1 MVASSGAL
9 LLLGLA
15 CTSTPS
21 PTAGGASTGPSA
33 ATVPIGPR
41 PNDEELARSGGAVTV
56 VDVSTDAFARSAPEL
71 TAEERRAFAVG
82 NNFFNDNWVTA
93 PASTDGRDGL
103 GPIFNAQSCSSC
115 HFKDGRGQPPVLDT
129 NGKSEL
135 GLLLRLS
142 VPGPDGTPIPDP
154 VYGGQLQDK
163 SINGV
168 PAEGTILITTEE
180 IVGRF
185 DDGTVYV
192 LLKPSYAIGDP
203 AYGPPSANLM
213 ISPRVAP
220 PVFGVGLLEAIPAAT
235 ILALAD
241 PDDRNGDGISG
252 SPNYVLDPRTGERAL
267 GRFGW
272 KSNAATVE
280 AQVAGAFRGDIGIGS
295 TLATGEECTSVQAA
309 CLAAPSG
316 GSPELDDQKLGRV
329 VFYNRTLAVP
339 ARRDVAEPNNRSG
352 EELFAST
359 GCSAC
364 HTTELRTGAN
374 NSIAV
379 LAGQVIRPYTDL
391 LLHDMGEGL
400 ADNRPDGEANG
411 MEWRTAPLW
420 GIGLTG
426 TVNRHTRFLHDGRAR
441 SVEEAILWHGG
452 EAAGSQQRYVR
463 LSADDR
469 RKVLSFLE
477 SL

>member
-1 MVASSGAL
+1 M
-9 LLLGLA
+9 
-15 CTSTPS
+15 
-21 PTAGGASTGPSA
+21 
-33 ATVPIGPR
+33 
-41 PNDEELARSGGAVTV
+41 
-56 VDVSTDAFARSAPEL
+56 STDAFARSAPEL
-71 TAEERRAFAVG
+71 TAEERRSFAVG

-103 GPIFNAQSCSSC
+103 GPVFNAQSCSSC

-129 NGKSEL
+129 NGKAEL

-142 VPGPDGTPIPDP
+142 VPGPDGKPMPDP

-168 PAEGTILITTEE
+168 PAEGTILIATEE
-180 IVGRF
+180 LRGAF
-185 DDGTVYV
+185 ADGTVYV
-192 LLKPSYAIGDP
+192 LLKPSYSIGDP
-203 AYGPPSANLM
+203 AYGPPSGDLM

-220 PVFGVGLLEAIPAAT
+220 PVFGVGLLEAIPEAT
-235 ILALAD
+235 ILAVAD

-252 SPNYVLDPRTGERAL
+252 RPNYVLDPRVGERAL

-272 KSNAATVE
+272 KSNVATVE

-295 TLATGEECTSVQAA
+295 TLVTGEECTRTQTA
-309 CLAAPSG
+309 CQAAPSG
-316 GSPELDDQKLGRV
+316 GSPELDDQKLARV

-339 ARRDVAEPNNRSG
+339 ARRNVADPLNRSG
-352 EELFAST
+352 EELFTTT
-359 GCSAC
+359 GCAAC
-364 HTTELRTGAN
+364 HSTEVQTAAN
-374 NSIAV
+374 SPISV

-400 ADNRPDGEANG
+400 ADNRPDAEATG
-411 MEWRTAPLW
+411 TEWRTAPLW
-420 GIGLTG
+420 GIGLTR

-441 SVEEAILWHGG
+441 SLEEAILWHGG
-452 EAAGSQQRYVR
+452 EAAGAQQGYIR

-469 RKVLSFLE
+469 RKVLAFLE

>member
-1 MVASSGAL
+1 VVA
-9 LLLGLA
+9 
-15 CTSTPS
+15 
-21 PTAGGASTGPSA
+21 
-33 ATVPIGPR
+33 
-41 PNDEELARSGGAVTV
+41 
-56 VDVSTDAFARSAPEL
+56 VSTDAFARSAPEL
-71 TAEERRAFAVG
+71 TAEERRSFAVG

-103 GPIFNAQSCSSC
+103 GPVFNAQSCSSC

-129 NGKSEL
+129 NGKAEL

-142 VPGPDGTPIPDP
+142 VPGPDGKPMPDP

-168 PAEGTILITTEE
+168 PAEGTILIATEE
-180 IVGRF
+180 LRGAF
-185 DDGTVYV
+185 ADGTVYV
-192 LLKPSYAIGDP
+192 LLKPSYSIGDP
-203 AYGPPSANLM
+203 AYGPPSGDLM

-220 PVFGVGLLEAIPAAT
+220 PVFGVGLLEAIPEAT
-235 ILALAD
+235 ILAVAD

-252 SPNYVLDPRTGERAL
+252 RPNYVLDPRVGERAL

-272 KSNAATVE
+272 KSNVATVE

-295 TLATGEECTSVQAA
+295 TLVTGEECTRTQTA
-309 CLAAPSG
+309 CQAAPSG
-316 GSPELDDQKLGRV
+316 GSPELDDQKLARV

-339 ARRDVAEPNNRSG
+339 ARRNVADPLNRSG
-352 EELFAST
+352 EELFTTT
-359 GCSAC
+359 GCAAC
-364 HTTELRTGAN
+364 HSTEVQTAAN
-374 NSIAV
+374 SPISV

-400 ADNRPDGEANG
+400 ADNRPDAEATG
-411 MEWRTAPLW
+411 TEWRTAPLW
-420 GIGLTG
+420 GIGLTR

-441 SVEEAILWHGG
+441 SLEEAILWHGG
-452 EAAGSQQRYVR
+452 EAAGAQQGYIR

-469 RKVLSFLE
+469 RKVLAFLE

>member
-1 MVASSGAL
+1 MVA
-9 LLLGLA
+9 
-15 CTSTPS
+15 
-21 PTAGGASTGPSA
+21 
-33 ATVPIGPR
+33 
-41 PNDEELARSGGAVTV
+41 
-56 VDVSTDAFARSAPEL
+56 VSTDAFARSAPEL
-71 TAEERRAFAVG
+71 TAEERRSFAVG

-103 GPIFNAQSCSSC
+103 GPVFNAQSCSSC

-129 NGKSEL
+129 NGKAEL

-142 VPGPDGTPIPDP
+142 VPGPDGKPMPDP

-168 PAEGTILITTEE
+168 PAEGTILIATEE
-180 IVGRF
+180 LRGAF
-185 DDGTVYV
+185 ADGTVYV
-192 LLKPSYAIGDP
+192 LLKPSYSIGDP
-203 AYGPPSANLM
+203 AYGPPSGDLM

-220 PVFGVGLLEAIPAAT
+220 PVFGVGLLEAIPEAT
-235 ILALAD
+235 ILAVAD

-252 SPNYVLDPRTGERAL
+252 RPNYVLDPRVGERAL

-272 KSNAATVE
+272 KSNVATVE

-295 TLATGEECTSVQAA
+295 TLVTGEECTRTQTA
-309 CLAAPSG
+309 CQAAPSG
-316 GSPELDDQKLGRV
+316 GSPELDDQKLARV

-339 ARRDVAEPNNRSG
+339 ARRNVADPLNRSG
-352 EELFAST
+352 EELFTTT
-359 GCSAC
+359 GCAAC
-364 HTTELRTGAN
+364 HSTEVQTAAN
-374 NSIAV
+374 SPISV

-400 ADNRPDGEANG
+400 ADNRPDAEATG
-411 MEWRTAPLW
+411 TEWRTAPLW
-420 GIGLTG
+420 GIGLTR

-441 SVEEAILWHGG
+441 SLEEAILWHGG
-452 EAAGSQQRYVR
+452 EAAGAQQGYIR

-469 RKVLSFLE
+469 RKVLAFLE